1 MSRSLDWYLAL
12 PCFEQFNDFVSDR
25 HYHAVPPDWSVIVTD
40 IIGST
45 QAISEGRYRDVN
57 TIGAACIAAAQNAM
71 DRREFPYVF
80 GGDGASLVVPNE
92 MLAQVRAAVGR
103 VAQLARDSFQLQLRI
118 GVVDVETLA
127 REGNQLEV
135 AKLRLAGK
143 QNIAMFRGGAL
154 ARAEA
159 IVKGHSRG
167 VAAPEG
173 LAPNSASSSQGHLDG
188 LSCRWQPIPSL
199 NGRIA
204 TLVAV
209 ACGESHSATYAAL
222 LSRVEA
228 VLNDDS
234 RSAVPVHAV
243 NMSYRDV
250 PGLMRDEARYHRHW
264 FNWRFLHRMVEI
276 VAAVLVFKWGV
287 KPLLFNPT
295 TYATSLG
302 RHTDFRKFDDT
313 LRMVLDLTVDQ
324 IAALRAMLESMRIAG
339 AIRYG
344 LHESSAALMT
354 CYVHGLDEGEHIHFV
369 DGGDGG
375 YAMAA
380 KQMKSQAVAT
390 PAE

>member
-1 MSRSLDWYLAL
+1 
-12 PCFEQFNDFVSDR
+12 
-25 HYHAVPPDWSVIVTD
+25 
-40 IIGST
+40 
-45 QAISEGRYRDVN
+45 
-57 TIGAACIAAAQNAM
+57 
-71 DRREFPYVF
+71 
-80 GGDGASLVVPNE
+80 
-92 MLAQVRAAVGR
+92 
-103 VAQLARDSFQLQLRI
+103 
-118 GVVDVETLA
+118 
-127 REGNQLEV
+127 
-135 AKLRLAGK
+135 
-143 QNIAMFRGGAL
+143 
-154 ARAEA
+154 
-159 IVKGHSRG
+159 
-167 VAAPEG
+167 
-173 LAPNSASSSQGHLDG
+173 
-188 LSCRWQPIPSL
+188 
-199 NGRIA
+199 
-204 TLVAV
+204 
-209 ACGESHSATYAAL
+209 
-222 LSRVEA
+222 
-228 VLNDDS
+228 
-234 RSAVPVHAV
+234 
-243 NMSYRDV
+243 
-250 PGLMRDEARYHRHW
+250 
-264 FNWRFLHRMVEI
+264 MVEI